1 MLIRHAEKPVDGRAQ
16 GFRLRGEPD
25 AASLTAMGWQRA
37 GALVAFFAKPSSPHV
52 GLPDHLFAARFDR
65 TDANA
70 SRRSKQT
77 IGPLARALGMS
88 VDDRFGEY
96 QEDRL
101 VRAVE
106 RLSVSRTVLI
116 AWSHENLPRI
126 ASALGIGSLTPQQ
139 WPDERFDLVWVFDR
153 TRGRKNFVQVPQLL
167 LAGDRETLI
176 PLADQP

>member
-1 MLIRHAEKPVDGRAQ
+1 
-16 GFRLRGEPD
+16 
-25 AASLTAMGWQRA
+25 
-37 GALVAFFAKPSSPHV
+37 
-52 GLPDHLFAARFDR
+52 
-65 TDANA
+65 
-70 SRRSKQT
+70 
-77 IGPLARALGMS
+77 MS